1 MLPSYVALSESGELA
16 RRAERLMGMLA
27 ACDICPKD
35 CRVNRLGGEVG
46 FCWSGADPVVS
57 AVVPH
62 FGEEPCLTGTRGSG
76 NIFLGNCNMRCV
88 YCQNWQISQDWTG
101 QRRNA
106 VSVEALGEAMLA
118 LQEKGCH
125 NINLVSPTHFVPQIV
140 AALALAAP
148 RGLCLPVVYNT
159 NAYDSVR
166 VLQLL
171 DGIVDV
177 YLPDLKYSD
186 NAAARE
192 YSVAGNYVEASRA
205 ALKEMYRQMGPDL
218 VLDDGGLAR
227 RGLIIRHL
235 ILPNDIA
242 GSREC
247 LRFIAEELSPTV
259 HLSIMAQYYPT
270 NKADRKDLISRKI
283 RAREYEEVLEMLEEF
298 GFENGWTQEFS
309 ATDIGRPNFASAAPF
324 AWEGSL
330 APATLHLTRPA
341 SPAP

>member
-1 MLPSYVALSESGELA
+1 MLPSYLALSESGELA
-16 RRAERLMGMLA
+16 RRAARLMGMLA

-35 CRVNRLGGEVG
+35 CRVNRWRGEVG
-46 FCWSGADPVVS
+46 FCWSGVDPVVS
-57 AVVPH
+57 AAVPH
-62 FGEEPCLTGTRGSG
+62 FGEEPCLTGTRGAG
-76 NIFLGNCNMRCV
+76 NIFFGNCNMRCV
-88 YCQNWQISQDWTG
+88 YCQNWQISQDWKG
-101 QRRNA
+101 QRRNT
-106 VSVEALGEAMLA
+106 VSVEELGEAMLV
-118 LQEKGCH
+118 LQGKGCH

-148 RGLCLPVVYNT
+148 RGLRLPLVYNT
-159 NAYDSVR
+159 NAYDSVS

-171 DGIVDV
+171 DGIVDL

-186 NAAARE
+186 NAAAKE

-205 ALKEMYRQMGPDL
+205 ALKEMYRQVGPDL
-218 VLDDGGLAR
+218 VLDEAGLAR

-247 LRFIAEELSPTV
+247 LRFIAEELSPSV

-270 NKADRKDLISRKI
+270 NRAGRKDLISRKI
-283 RAREYEEVLEMLEEF
+283 RAREYEEVLDLLEEF

-309 ATDIGRPNFASAAPF
+309 ATDIGRPDFASAAPF

-330 APATLHLTRPA
+330 APATLHLTRGA